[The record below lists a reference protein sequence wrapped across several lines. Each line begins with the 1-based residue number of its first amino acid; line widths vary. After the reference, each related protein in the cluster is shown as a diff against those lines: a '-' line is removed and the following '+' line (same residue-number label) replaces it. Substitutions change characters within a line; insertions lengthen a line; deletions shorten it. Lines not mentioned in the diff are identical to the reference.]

1 MNYDVFVQKC
11 IEYDKRN
18 KFTKRDLDD
27 ISAGIPTLYSK
38 YDPVDVEIEFN
49 GCALT
54 FVPYSKLAKMLKEY
68 SYLNAESVFATSN
81 GDPFFIKKG
90 VVYTCA
96 HGDRGPGHEK
106 VANSFDT
113 FIKMLF

>member
-18 KFTKRDLDD
+18 KFKERDLKDLP
-27 ISAGIPTLYSK
+27 SGTPALYAK
-38 YDPVDVEIEFN
+38 YDPLDVEVEFN
-49 GCALT
+49 GCALM
-54 FVPYSKLAKMLKEY
+54 FVPYSKLSKMLKEY

-90 VVYTCA
+90 VVYTCT
-96 HGDRGPGHEK
+96 HGDRASELEK
-106 VANSFDT
+106 VANSFDA